1 MEKAYLAVNHFLKG
15 EKFTTLYKHLCG
27 AAKKEGI
34 SLCVKT
40 NLELALCKNFE
51 KVSFTLFWDKDTV
64 LARRLE
70 RAGIPVFNSARA
82 IEICDDKAKTYTELL
97 GTVPQP
103 KTMCAPLTYKKEDLT
118 PFIEGAVMELGL
130 PLVFKS
136 CCGSFG
142 QQVYLC
148 ESIDDIKLH
157 ITGEKPFI
165 LQEYISCSAGHDL
178 RLQVVGNKVVAAVR
192 RENKKDFRA
201 NATLGGKME
210 AYTPTKAEEEM
221 ALTASAKLGLLFSG
235 VDILEGAEGPLLC
248 EVNSNAHIMN
258 LLDATGVD
266 AAPLIFRAIEEK
278 LWAVS

>member
-1 MEKAYLAVNHFLKG
+1 MEKAYLAVNHFLRG
-15 EKFTTLYKHLCG
+15 EKFTTLYNHLCG
-27 AAKKEGI
+27 AAEKEGI
-34 SLCVKT
+34 LLSVKT
-40 NLELALCKNFE
+40 NLELSLCSEFE
-51 KVSFTLFWDKDTV
+51 KVAFTLFWDKDTV

-70 RAGIPVFNSARA
+70 RNGIPVFNSAGA
-82 IEICDDKAKTYTELL
+82 IEVCDDKAKTYTELL
-97 GTVPQP
+97 GAVPQP
-103 KTMCAPLTYKKEDLT
+103 KTMCSPLTYKKEDLT
-118 PFIEGAVMELGL
+118 PFIEGAVKELGL
-130 PLVFKS
+130 PLVFKN
-136 CCGSFG
+136 CRGSFG

-148 ESIDDIKLH
+148 ESAGDIKLR

-165 LQEYISCSAGHDL
+165 LQEYVSCSAGQDI

-192 RENKKDFRA
+192 RENKNDFRA

-210 AYTPTKAEEEM
+210 AYTPTKEEREI

-258 LLDATGVD
+258 LLDAAGVD

-278 LWAVS
+278 LWAAS